1 MLRFTNFKP
10 KTMFLNLTVK
20 DQIEIIAC
28 KINEIEMSEMCPK
41 DKKTI
46 KSIYRQKLKKIQPTT
61 KN

>member
-1 MLRFTNFKP
+1 
-10 KTMFLNLTVK
+10 MFLNLTVK